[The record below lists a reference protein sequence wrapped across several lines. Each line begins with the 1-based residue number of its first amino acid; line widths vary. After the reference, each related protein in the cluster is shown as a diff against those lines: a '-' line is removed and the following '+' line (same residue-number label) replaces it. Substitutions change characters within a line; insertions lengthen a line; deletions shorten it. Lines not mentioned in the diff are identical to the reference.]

1 MDIRKLIAEAV
12 GTFILVGMGS
22 LAIVGVGGAGEAAN
36 IVVIA
41 IGFGLGLLAAI
52 AVGGHVSGG
61 HFNPAVTLGALLDK
75 RVDPM
80 TAGGYVIAQVVGAVA
95 ASVVIFA
102 ISDQATVAGTKNMPG
117 ISELGAFTV
126 EVVLTA
132 IFVAVILTV
141 TKKAVEHAMMVI
153 PLTLLTIHAVGIPF
167 SGASVNPARSLGPA
181 IVSADYVRCGMPWY
195 LTQLRHMMTYPIEER
210 IADLSVPVLVVRGGN
225 DPVAGLDWCR
235 RLRDRAHDG
244 SLVIVPGC
252 RHVVQFAAPRAV
264 ASAIDAFLASRR
276 RTGHLLGVA

>member
-1 MDIRKLIAEAV
+1 VDIRKLIAEAV

-22 LAIVGVGGAGEAAN
+22 LAIVGVGGAGEAAS

-52 AVGGHVSGG
+52 AVG
-61 HFNPAVTLGALLDK
+61 ALLDK

-80 TAGGYVIAQVVGAVA
+80 TAGGYVISQVVGAVA
-95 ASVVIFA
+95 ASGVIFA
-102 ISDQATVAGTKNMPG
+102 ISNQATVAGTKNMPG

-141 TKKAVEHAMMVI
+141 TKKAAEHAMIVI

-181 IVSADYVRCGMPWY
+181 IVSADYAAIGIY
-195 LTQLRHMMTYPIEER
+195 LT
-210 IADLSVPVLVVRGGN
+210 
-225 DPVAGLDWCR
+225 
-235 RLRDRAHDG
+235 
-244 SLVIVPGC
+244 
-252 RHVVQFAAPRAV
+252 APFVGA
-264 ASAIDAFLASRR
+264 
-276 RTGHLLGVA
+276 LLGWFVYRVISADDQPADDQPA

>member
-1 MDIRKLIAEAV
+1 VDIRKLIAEAV

-95 ASVVIFA
+95 ASGVIFA

-132 IFVAVILTV
+132 VFVAVILTV
-141 TKKAVEHAMMVI
+141 TKKAAEHAMMVI

-181 IVSADYVRCGMPWY
+181 IVSADYASIAIY
-195 LTQLRHMMTYPIEER
+195 LTAPFIGAAIGWFVYRVLSAEEAAGQA
-210 IADLSVPVLVVRGGN
+210 AD
-225 DPVAGLDWCR
+225 
-235 RLRDRAHDG
+235 
-244 SLVIVPGC
+244 
-252 RHVVQFAAPRAV
+252 
-264 ASAIDAFLASRR
+264 
-276 RTGHLLGVA
+276 